1 MGKYLCTV
9 RVLRKKLMSFVST
22 GLVAE
27 VSRSASC
34 NILRFRPFGG
44 NLIFDRPF
52 DDVWPIQE
60 SMIEMLKVSI

>member
-9 RVLRKKLMSFVST
+9 RVLRKKLMSFVTT

-27 VSRSASC
+27 VSTQNSC

-44 NLIFDRPF
+44 NLVFDRPF
-52 DDVWPIQE
+52 EDVWPIQE
-60 SMIEMLKVSI
+60 KMIEMMKVRI